1 LLVRPDPFLIHAMEA
16 IHIKKQ
22 SSKEQEELSGKLV
35 VSESLQY
42 SPTF

>member
-1 LLVRPDPFLIHAMEA
+1 VRPDPFLIRALEA
-16 IHIKKQ
+16 IHIKQ